1 MHQMTSEHDGSQVHR
16 SNARVLIAARDEILS
31 LLRYIIDREGFR
43 SAEATSIKEVSAAMK
58 EGSVDVIVLDA
69 KSSSVSV
76 EEIAR
81 LLARSTSGVMRV
93 IVVNAEIAD
102 ALSELPGSQGIT
114 FLPQPFS
121 PPQLLEQLRML
132 LPAGGAASDTRF
144 LVFADVVM
152 DLGRYRVSRSNRPI
166 RLGPIEFRLLR
177 FLMQH
182 PRQVFS
188 RHDLLEAVWSG
199 EIYVEP
205 RTVDVHMGRLR
216 RALSQADEPD
226 LVRTVRTAGY
236 SLDTED

>member
-1 MHQMTSEHDGSQVHR
+1 MSSEHGGSPGQR
-16 SNARVLIAARDEILS
+16 STARVLIAARDEILS
-31 LLRYIIDREGFR
+31 LLQYIIEREGFR
-43 SAEATSIKEVSAAMK
+43 SAPATNIKALSAALK
-58 EGSVDVIVLDA
+58 EGGVEIIVLDA
-69 KSSSVSV
+69 KSSSISV
-76 EEIAR
+76 DAVAR
-81 LLARSTSGVMRV
+81 LLARSVGVMRV

-102 ALSELPGSQGIT
+102 ALRELPGSQGIT

-121 PPQLLEQLRML
+121 PPQLLEQLRTL
-132 LPAGGAASDTRF
+132 LPAGSAASDARF

-152 DLGRYRVSRSNRPI
+152 DLGRYRVSRNNRPV

-216 RALSQADEPD
+216 RALSQADERD
-226 LVRTVRTAGY
+226 LVRTVRSAGY

>member
-16 SNARVLIAARDEILS
+16 SNARVLIAARDEMLS
-31 LLRYIIDREGFR
+31 LLRYIVDREGFR
-43 SAEATSIKEVSAAMK
+43 SAEATTIKELSAAMK
-58 EGSVDVIVLDA
+58 EGSVDVIVLGA
-69 KSSSVSV
+69 KSSSISV
-76 EEIAR
+76 EEVAR
-81 LLARSTSGVMRV
+81 LLARSTGVLRV
-93 IVVNAEIAD
+93 VVVNAEIAD

-121 PPQLLEQLRML
+121 PPQLLEQLHML
-132 LPAGGAASDTRF
+132 LPAGSAASDTRF

-152 DLGRYRVSRSNRPI
+152 DLGRYRVYRSNRSI

-236 SLDTED
+236 SLDTEN